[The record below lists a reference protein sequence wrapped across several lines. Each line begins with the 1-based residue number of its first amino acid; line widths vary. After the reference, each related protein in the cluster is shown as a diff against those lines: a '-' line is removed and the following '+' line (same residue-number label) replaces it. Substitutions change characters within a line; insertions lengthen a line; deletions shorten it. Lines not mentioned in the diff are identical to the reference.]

1 MKKYIE
7 QYKLA
12 LTSGWNFMR
21 VFRLILG
28 LLVLIQSFFI
38 GDYLFSAFGV
48 FFIFQALTNTGCCG
62 ASGCSIDY
70 SNEKET
76 KTTALEK
83 VRSN

>member
-1 MKKYIE
+1 MKRYLE

-28 LLVLIQSFFI
+28 LLVLIQSLFI
-38 GDYLFSAFGV
+38 GDYLFSAFGA

-62 ASGCSIDY
+62 ASGCSIDPS
-70 SNEKET
+70 SNKDEKIPVYERI
-76 KTTALEK
+76 KSE
-83 VRSN
+83 

>member
-12 LTSGWNFMR
+12 LTTGWNFMR

-28 LLVLIQSFFI
+28 LLVLVQSLFI

-62 ASGCSIDY
+62 SSGCSIDY
-70 SNEKET
+70 SNDNENKVP
-76 KTTALEK
+76 ALEK
-83 VRSN
+83 VKSK

>member
-21 VFRLILG
+21 IFRLGLG
-28 LLVLIQSFFI
+28 LLVLIQSLFI

-62 ASGCSIDY
+62 SSGCPVDY
-70 SNEKET
+70 SNDHET
-76 KTTALEK
+76 KVAALEK
-83 VRSN
+83 IKSK